1 MTVRA
6 RWLAWVVALG
16 VIVPGAAWAQ
26 AVGTVNLIKTAAFER
41 LESTDWEELLVQD
54 NVFSNQRVRTPAD
67 AALHVVFADGTDFRL
82 GSDSEAVIDSYLY
95 DPKTGTGKAVTTLG
109 KGVFR
114 FISGKIKDHTIVTP
128 TATLGIRGTDF
139 YVLVADMV
147 GVLVKTGSITM
158 RPECNRRDLNSA
170 RNRSNSFLN
179 QPFLIQQGKA
189 AGVYLGDCF
198 VTPDVTLNIADT
210 GLDDDGGINPGAG
223 GNNGPNIPA
232 LLPGY
237 NDCQFG
243 RPGCTTFA
251 KNNTTTSPIVIYNPP
266 PSNNNNDEIP
276 PPINT
281 DQ

>member
-82 GSDSEAVIDSYLY
+82 GADSEAVIDNYLY
-95 DPKTGTGKAVTTLG
+95 DPATGTGKAVTTLG

-114 FISGKIKDHTIVTP
+114 FISGKVKDHTIVTP

-139 YVLVADMV
+139 YVLVADMT
-147 GVLVKTGSITM
+147 GVLVKSGSVQM
-158 RPECNRRDLNSA
+158 RPECNRRDLGNA
-170 RNRSNSFLN
+170 RNRGNAFLS

-189 AGVYLGDCF
+189 AGVYFGDCF

-210 GLDDDGGINPGAG
+210 GLDDDGGITPGAG
-223 GNNGPNIPA
+223 GNGGPTIPNLFYA
-232 LLPGY
+232 PNDCLPG
-237 NDCQFG
+237 
-243 RPGCTTFA
+243 RPNCTRFTQ
-251 KNNTTTSPIVIYNPP
+251 NNVTTSPINIITPP
-266 PSNNNNDEIP
+266 PSNNDET
-276 PPINT
+276 PPIIT
-281 DQ
+281 EQ